1 MKHRNRLSKKLIE
14 LEMDSATLC
23 KQADTFREA
32 VRKLQKDRRFLSVYA
47 ADVVEQKDRL
57 LDQLAQFECSNK
69 TLRKLLRAQQI
80 QEVSYVCCT
89 LISNKF
95 VRCIVRST

>member
-1 MKHRNRLSKKLIE
+1 MKHRNRLSKKLLE

-47 ADVVEQKDRL
+47 ADVVEQKDML

-80 QEVSYVCCT
+80 QEVSYMYVYVCCT
-89 LISNKF
+89 FTSYKM
-95 VRCIVRST
+95 